1 MRVEARVVG
10 KIDMSRYE
18 DIVLKHE
25 RLRGVDYSGRT
36 VDGFC
41 AVGSRLEGCRFNNF
55 RVRSCPCF
63 GAGRE
68 MSEFVDCSFDGA
80 HLDMGSGGCARFVRC
95 SFRNVVLRDWR
106 CDRVEMIDC
115 VFSGRIKTA
124 IFNGTVPV
132 EERSFLHR
140 ERNEFHGNDF
150 SGVDLIDVAF
160 RRGIDLTQQRLPAGP
175 QYLYLPDAAAA
186 LEPTESNIVGW
197 QEGKQR
203 QTAMAFIRGLC
214 EDVRGGGQR
223 QLLLRADNYYP
234 YASLSREAIDKVFA
248 LLRPYA
254 AAPGS
259 AGVARSGKT

>member
-186 LEPTESNIVGW
+186 LAYAQAEVAKWQGDAGVRKDAFSLLRAYQFEASN
-197 QEGKQR
+197 
-203 QTAMAFIRGLC
+203 
-214 EDVRGGGQR
+214 GQR
-223 QLLLRADNYYP
+223 QLLLRVGDY
-234 YASLSREAIDKVFA
+234 SVHSREVADGVWA

-254 AAPGS
+254 VAPGS
-259 AGVARSGKT
+259 ASFDRPSET